1 MTNFLKNPE
10 LIEKDD
16 PNSKTLLLFNVN
28 SGRMFEM
35 NETARL
41 LWNKTGESFNLDD
54 LKHVIE
60 LHCHSVH
67 DIDRD
72 LEDVIN
78 TMLEKN
84 LVIEHGK
91 N

>member
-1 MTNFLKNPE
+1 MKKFFKNPE
-10 LIEKDD
+10 LIEKDNPD
-16 PNSKTLLLFNVN
+16 SKTLLLFNVN

-54 LKHVIE
+54 LKNVIE

-72 LEDVIN
+72 MEDMIN
-78 TMLEKN
+78 TMLEKT
-84 LVIEHGK
+84 LVSEHGK

>member
-1 MTNFLKNPE
+1 MRFFLKNPE

-16 PNSKTLLLFNVN
+16 PDSKTLLLFNVN

-41 LWNKTGESFNLDD
+41 LWNKTGESFNLVD
-54 LKHVIE
+54 LKHIIE
-60 LHCHSVH
+60 QHCHSVH
-67 DIDRD
+67 DMDRD

>member
-1 MTNFLKNPE
+1 MKKILKNPE
-10 LIEKDD
+10 LIEKDNPD
-16 PNSKTLLLFNVN
+16 SKTLLLFNVN

-54 LKHVIE
+54 LKNVIE
-60 LHCHSVH
+60 LHCHTVH

-72 LEDVIN
+72 MEDMIN
-78 TMLEKN
+78 TMLEKT
-84 LVIEHGK
+84 LVSEHGK

>member
-1 MTNFLKNPE
+1 MKKFLKNPE
-10 LIEKDD
+10 LIEKDNPD
-16 PNSKTLLLFNVN
+16 SKTLLLFNVN

-54 LKHVIE
+54 LKNVIE

-72 LEDVIN
+72 MEDMIN
-78 TMLEKN
+78 TMLEKT
-84 LVIEHGK
+84 LVSEHGK

>member
-1 MTNFLKNPE
+1 MKKFLKNPE
-10 LIEKDD
+10 LIEKDNPD
-16 PNSKTLLLFNVN
+16 SKTLLLFNVN

-54 LKHVIE
+54 LKNVIE
-60 LHCHSVH
+60 LHCHTVH

-72 LEDVIN
+72 MEDMIN
-78 TMLEKN
+78 TMLEKT
-84 LVIEHGK
+84 LVSEHGK

>member
-1 MTNFLKNPE
+1 MRFFLKNPE

-16 PNSKTLLLFNVN
+16 PDSKTLLLFNVN

-41 LWNKTGESFNLDD
+41 LWNKTGESFNPDD
-54 LKHVIE
+54 FKQVIE
-60 LHCHSVH
+60 QHCHSIH
-67 DIDRD
+67 DLDRD
-72 LEDVIN
+72 MEDVIN

>member
-10 LIEKDD
+10 IIEKDD
-16 PNSKTLLLFNVN
+16 PDSKTLLLFNVN

-60 LHCHSVH
+60 QHCHSVH

-72 LEDVIN
+72 LGDVIN